1 MVVLQSP
8 GSVEGFGMKDMKGM
22 KNMKCMRYDER
33 PSWRDALDLTARLRR
48 ARLGRN
54 DEHKNAA

>member
-1 MVVLQSP
+1 
-8 GSVEGFGMKDMKGM
+8 MKDMKGM

-54 DEHKNAA
+54 DEHKTAA